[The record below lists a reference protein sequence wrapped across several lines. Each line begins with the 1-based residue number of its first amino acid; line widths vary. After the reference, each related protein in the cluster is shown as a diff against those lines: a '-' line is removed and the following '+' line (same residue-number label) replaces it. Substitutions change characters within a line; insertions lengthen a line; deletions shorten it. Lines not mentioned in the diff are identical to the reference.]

1 MAKVASALTGQ
12 QAGPSSGAAVP
23 PIGITVEDALQLP
36 CLERARLVAGAA
48 GSARRIQVVNIME
61 VPDIVRWMRG
71 GELLLTTAYPV
82 KDDAS
87 ALLRLVSA
95 LDNRGVSALAV
106 KFGPYLEAPPDG
118 MLELADLRQFPL
130 IEIPADV
137 IFNDVLSQVLGTIL
151 NRQALELERLV
162 TIHEQL
168 TRVMLQGGSIAE
180 LAQALC
186 RIISL
191 PVAIVDTQS
200 RVVASAGNSPVA
212 ELQAAHHPTVAEGSG
227 QASAA
232 FRRPIMVGSQPGG
245 EVIVWPSGKSLQAW
259 DVMTIER
266 TATMAAV
273 ALAQE
278 KALLSREQR
287 HRALFLMELVSG
299 RPVNPAEATRRATAM
314 GWDLELPR
322 AAVLVDLDKQGTPF
336 RVAGQPVEERLSRII
351 ANAAGR
357 RSVVW
362 ALQSGVALLAEPK
375 PSLEAVCSAVQRAL
389 ATELPGLQVMIG
401 AGSVYEDLEGLRRSY
416 REAVDAVTLGRQL
429 YDDDFV
435 IQNSELGAYCLL
447 GEVPDGKLRKHVK
460 EALGP
465 LLAYDER
472 NHGDLV
478 HTLEVF
484 LGCHGNRADAARVLC
499 VHYNTLRY
507 RLDLIEKLTGGLD
520 RNATS
525 RFGLEMALYAQRL
538 LLSRGWSQRGSAADA
553 KRRR

>member
-1 MAKVASALTGQ
+1 M
-12 QAGPSSGAAVP
+12 
-23 PIGITVEDALQLP
+23 QLP
-36 CLERARLVAGAA
+36 CLERARLVAGAE
-48 GSARRIQVVNIME
+48 GSARRIRVVNIME

-82 KDDAS
+82 KDDSS
-87 ALLRLVSA
+87 ALLRLISA

-106 KFGPYLEAPPDG
+106 KFGPYLAAPPEG
-118 MLELADLRQFPL
+118 MLELADRRQFPL

-162 TIHEQL
+162 KIHEEL

-180 LAQALC
+180 LAQALY
-186 RIISL
+186 RIINL
-191 PVAIVDTQS
+191 PVAIVDAHGG
-200 RVVASAGNSPVA
+200 VVAAAGNPPAA
-212 ELQAAHHPTVAEGSG
+212 ELQAAQHATNGTEDPS
-227 QASAA
+227 QATAA

-245 EVIVWPSGKSLQAW
+245 EVIVWPGCKVLQAW
-259 DVMTIER
+259 DVMTAER

-273 ALAQE
+273 AMAQE

-287 HRALFLMELVSG
+287 HRVLFLMELVSG
-299 RPVNPAEATRRATAM
+299 RPVNRAEATRRAAAM

-322 AAVLVDLDKQGTPF
+322 AAVLVDLVAQDLPL
-336 RVAGQPVEERLSRII
+336 RVAGQPAEERLSRVI
-351 ANAAGR
+351 ATAAGR

-362 ALQSGVALLAEPK
+362 ALQSGVAVLAEPK
-375 PSLEAVCSAVQRAL
+375 PSLEAVCTAVRRAL
-389 ATELPGLQVMIG
+389 ASKFPDLQVMIG
-401 AGSVYEDLEGLRRSY
+401 AGSVYENLEGLRRSY
-416 REAVDAVTLGRQL
+416 REAVEAVTLGRQL
-429 YDDDFV
+429 YGNDFV
-435 IQNSELGAYCLL
+435 IQNSELGVYCLL
-447 GEVPDGKLRKHVK
+447 GEIPDGELRKHVK

-484 LGCHGNRADAARVLC
+484 LSCHGNRADAARVLC

-507 RLDLIEKLTGGLD
+507 RLELIEKLTGGIN

-525 RFGLEMALYAQRL
+525 RFGLETALYAQRL
-538 LLSRGWSQRGSAADA
+538 LMSRGRSQPGPGSKRHA
-553 KRRR
+553 KR